1 MKGFDDILANKHTIS
16 GEFNRDAI
24 IAVKSLIEESKT
36 NYSPLFIYGDVG
48 VGKTHIIN
56 DAKAY
61 LKLNGCDDSS
71 IIYFE
76 NKGLCKFLNDSLKN
90 NEFHKSID
98 FDNTSIIII
107 DDVHQYVHMVRTQ
120 DYILDLLN
128 KSREFKIPIILAGNN
143 HPITMS
149 NGFNPNLLSRLCHGL
164 AVRIDVPDVKSRAN
178 FIDIFATKKGL
189 RILPKIAGKMVE
201 YFGSDFCTLQGVM
214 NRFELF
220 ASVNNNAVIDDLV
233 FDLIFKDEIN
243 HFRTPAPSSG
253 ETV

>member
-1 MKGFDDILANKHTIS
+1 MKGFDDILANKHTVS

-71 IIYFE
+71 IIYSE

-90 NEFHKSID
+90 NEFHKSK
-98 FDNTSIIII
+98 
-107 DDVHQYVHMVRTQ
+107 

-128 KSREFKIPIILAGNN
+128 KSRELKIPIILAGNN

-149 NGFNPNLLSRLCHGL
+149 NGFNPNLLSRLCDGL
-164 AVRIDVPDVKSRAN
+164 AVRIDVPDVKFRAN
-178 FIDIFATKKGL
+178 FIDIFATKKRL
-189 RILPKIAGKMVE
+189 RILPKIVGKMVE

-214 NRFELF
+214 NIFELF